1 MKQQLLPL
9 DKEDER
15 KIFDTKKLK
24 IALLGNPNS
33 GKSSLFNHL
42 TGLNQSI
49 GNFPGVTVDKKSG
62 YFKYENTKAEVIDL
76 PGTYSIYPRS
86 LDERIVFDVLSN
98 PEGDDYPD
106 LAIVVVDVSNIRRN
120 LLLFTQIRDL
130 GIPVILAFNM
140 VDLAQKVGVQFDIGK
155 FARFFEVPVVAINAR
170 TGKGIND
177 LKASIN
183 LALKQKFK
191 VAYDVADLAPQ
202 IINEIKETF
211 KIKNNY
217 RAWLLVQQAE
227 YSNHVADQDKRT
239 IASIRQKY
247 NFDDKD
253 YQAKETIKRYKVIND
268 LVWQSIVEKKAPPK
282 DSITRKIDK
291 IVTHKYWGYLIFVGI
306 LFLIFQAIF
315 AWAAVPMDLI
325 DLTFSNLAAWLEGV
339 LPAGPL
345 SSLVTEGIIPGMAGI
360 LIFIPQIALLFTFIS
375 LLEES
380 GYMSRVVFLMDKIM
394 RKFGLSGK
402 SVVPLISG
410 VACAIPAIMATRNIE
425 NWKDRI
431 ITIFVTPLMSCSA
444 RIPVYTILIALVV
457 PQKYLLGFV
466 NLQGLVLLAL
476 YALGFIAAIL
486 SAALFKLLVKAR
498 DRSYFIM
505 ELPTY
510 KMPRW
515 KNVGFTIYEK
525 SKTFVLEAG
534 KIILAI
540 SIILWVL
547 ASYGPSDEMAKAEEQ
562 VQAMITAG
570 QVQPENFESKVES
583 YKLEHSYAGHF
594 GKFIEPVIKP
604 LGYDWKIGIA
614 LITSFAAREVFV
626 GTMATIYS
634 IGADWEESDNT
645 IKARLKNE
653 INPETGEKMY
663 TPALAFSLLVFYA
676 FAMQC
681 MSTLAVVKRETKSWK
696 WPILQLIYL
705 TALAYGSAYLVY
717 NLMK

>member
-9 DKEDER
+9 DKKDDN
-15 KIFDTKKLK
+15 KIFDTQKLK

-42 TGLNQSI
+42 TGLKQKI
-49 GNFPGVTVDKKSG
+49 GNFPGVTVDKRSG
-62 YFKYENTKAEVIDL
+62 YFKYENTQAEVIDL

-98 PEGDDYPD
+98 PESNEYPD

-140 VDLAQKVGVQFDIGK
+140 VDLAQKDGVQFDIGK

-170 TGKGIND
+170 TGKGLND

-183 LALKQKFK
+183 LALQQKLK
-191 VAYDVADLAPQ
+191 VSYDITELAPA
-202 IINEIKETF
+202 IIDEIKETF
-211 KIKNNY
+211 NIKNTY
-217 RAWLLVQQAE
+217 RAWLLAQQAE
-227 YSNHVADQDKRT
+227 YSSHISDHDKST

-247 NFDDKD
+247 NYNNKD
-253 YQAKETIKRYKVIND
+253 YQAKETIKRYEVIND
-268 LVWQSIVEKKAPPK
+268 LVWRSIVEKKAPTK

-291 IVTHKYWGYLIFVGI
+291 LVTHKYWGYLIFVGV

-325 DLTFSNLAAWLEGV
+325 DLTFSNLAAWLEGI

-345 SSLVTEGIIPGMAGI
+345 SSLVTEGIIPGIAGI

-457 PQKYLLGFV
+457 PQKYLLGFINV
-466 NLQGLVLLAL
+466 QGLVLLAM

-486 SAALFKLLVKAR
+486 SAALFKFLVKAR

-505 ELPTY
+505 ELPSY
-510 KMPRW
+510 KKPRW
-515 KNVGFTIYEK
+515 KNVVFTIYEK

-534 KIILAI
+534 RIILAI

-547 ASYGPSDEMAKAEEQ
+547 ASYGPANEMAKAEEK
-562 VQAMITAG
+562 VAAMVAAG
-570 QVQPENFESKVES
+570 EVKQEDFESKVES

-634 IGADWEESDNT
+634 IGADWEEDDNT
-645 IKARLKNE
+645 IKTRLKNE
-653 INPETGEKMY
+653 INPDTGEKMY

-696 WPILQLIYL
+696 WPMLQLIYL